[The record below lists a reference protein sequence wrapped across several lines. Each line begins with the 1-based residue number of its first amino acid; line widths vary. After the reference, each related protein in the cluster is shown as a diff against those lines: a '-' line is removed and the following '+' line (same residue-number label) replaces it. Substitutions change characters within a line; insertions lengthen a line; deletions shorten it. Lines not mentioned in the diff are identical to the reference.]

1 MTCTK
6 AFSRYARS
14 FSVLAFISREKFP
27 VYPTLHKEEFPF
39 MKYIAKKFGSLLL
52 TLLLVSFLS
61 FFAFS
66 VIPGDAAKS
75 QLGTEATPERIE
87 ALQKEMGL
95 DRPVLEQ
102 YASWVTGFFHG
113 DLGTSYSYS
122 MPVGELIRDKVP
134 ITIAITVIAFLMIL
148 VVSIP
153 IGIFTAQHAGGH
165 LDRLIMTINQV
176 IMSVP
181 GFFIGILITYLFG
194 LILKWFQPGAYVPIS
209 ENFSGFIGY
218 LVAPSAAIALPRCS
232 MAVKML
238 RSSVLSQLDADYV
251 RTAYSR
257 GNSTRRVM
265 YHHVLKNALIPVLTF
280 WGMTIADIV
289 ANSIILEQVFSIP
302 GMGNLLITSISNRD
316 YPVVQ
321 GILVLIAALIIIIN
335 FVVDLLYGRIDPRIR
350 VKD

>member
-1 MTCTK
+1 
-6 AFSRYARS
+6 
-14 FSVLAFISREKFP
+14 
-27 VYPTLHKEEFPF
+27 

-95 DRPVLEQ
+95 DRPVLER

-265 YHHVLKNALIPVLTF
+265 YHHVLKNALIPVITIF
-280 WGMTIADIV
+280 GMDLGNMIAFTTITETIFAW
-289 ANSIILEQVFSIP
+289 P
-302 GMGNLLITSISNRD
+302 GMGKLLIDAINKSDRPIIVAYLMTAACMF
-316 YPVVQ
+316 VV
-321 GILVLIAALIIIIN
+321 LN
-335 FVVDLLYGRIDPRIR
+335 FVVDLLYTLVDPRIELR
-350 VKD
+350 

>member
-1 MTCTK
+1 
-6 AFSRYARS
+6 
-14 FSVLAFISREKFP
+14 
-27 VYPTLHKEEFPF
+27 
-39 MKYIAKKFGSLLL
+39 MKYIAKKFVSLLL

-95 DRPVLEQ
+95 DRPVLER

-209 ENFSGFIGY
+209 ENFFRFYRFI
-218 LVAPSAAIALPRCS
+218 LLHRLPPLHFRACS

>member
-1 MTCTK
+1 
-6 AFSRYARS
+6 
-14 FSVLAFISREKFP
+14 
-27 VYPTLHKEEFPF
+27 

-95 DRPVLEQ
+95 DRPVLER

-148 VVSIP
+148 VASIP

-165 LDRLIMTINQV
+165 LSVILLHRLPPLHFRA
-176 IMSVP
+176 VP
-181 GFFIGILITYLFG
+181 WLS
-194 LILKWFQPGAYVPIS
+194 KCC
-209 ENFSGFIGY
+209 
-218 LVAPSAAIALPRCS
+218 AALCS
-232 MAVKML
+232 
-238 RSSVLSQLDADYV
+238 RSSMPTMCAPPIPAETVHAVLC
-251 RTAYSR
+251 
-257 GNSTRRVM
+257 
-265 YHHVLKNALIPVLTF
+265 
-280 WGMTIADIV
+280 
-289 ANSIILEQVFSIP
+289 
-302 GMGNLLITSISNRD
+302 ITMC
-316 YPVVQ
+316 
-321 GILVLIAALIIIIN
+321 
-335 FVVDLLYGRIDPRIR
+335 
-350 VKD
+350 

>member
-1 MTCTK
+1 
-6 AFSRYARS
+6 
-14 FSVLAFISREKFP
+14 
-27 VYPTLHKEEFPF
+27 
-39 MKYIAKKFGSLLL
+39 MKYLAKKFGSLLL

-95 DRPVLEQ
+95 DRPVLER

-232 MAVKML
+232 LAARCRLCAHRLFPRK
-238 RSSVLSQLDADYV
+238 QYTPCYV
-251 RTAYSR
+251 SPCAEKRPDSGT
-257 GNSTRRVM
+257 
-265 YHHVLKNALIPVLTF
+265 
-280 WGMTIADIV
+280 
-289 ANSIILEQVFSIP
+289 
-302 GMGNLLITSISNRD
+302 
-316 YPVVQ
+316 
-321 GILVLIAALIIIIN
+321 
-335 FVVDLLYGRIDPRIR
+335 DLLGHDNRRYCSKQHYSGTGFFDSGHGQSSDHFDLQPRLPRGSGHPCTDRRPHYYHQFRGRSA
-350 VKD
+350 VWQN

>member
-1 MTCTK
+1 
-6 AFSRYARS
+6 
-14 FSVLAFISREKFP
+14 
-27 VYPTLHKEEFPF
+27 

-95 DRPVLEQ
+95 DRPVLER

-251 RTAYSR
+251 RQEDYVSTAISKGLSQGKVLSR
-257 GNSTRRVM
+257 
-265 YHHVLKNALIPVLTF
+265 HVLKNALIPVLTF

>member
-1 MTCTK
+1 
-6 AFSRYARS
+6 
-14 FSVLAFISREKFP
+14 
-27 VYPTLHKEEFPF
+27 
-39 MKYIAKKFGSLLL
+39 MKYIAKKFSSLLL

-95 DRPVLEQ
+95 DRPVLER

-165 LDRLIMTINQV
+165 LDRLIMTINQM

>member
-1 MTCTK
+1 
-6 AFSRYARS
+6 
-14 FSVLAFISREKFP
+14 
-27 VYPTLHKEEFPF
+27 

-95 DRPVLEQ
+95 DRPVLER

-165 LDRLIMTINQV
+165 LDRLIM
-176 IMSVP
+176 
-181 GFFIGILITYLFG
+181 TYLFG

>member
-1 MTCTK
+1 
-6 AFSRYARS
+6 
-14 FSVLAFISREKFP
+14 
-27 VYPTLHKEEFPF
+27 

-95 DRPVLEQ
+95 DRPVLER

-194 LILKWFQPGAYVPIS
+194 LILKWFQPGAMCRFLKIFPVLSVILLHLLPPLHFRAVPWLS
-209 ENFSGFIGY
+209 KCC
-218 LVAPSAAIALPRCS
+218 AALCS
-232 MAVKML
+232 
-238 RSSVLSQLDADYV
+238 RSSMPTMCAPPIPAETVHAVLC
-251 RTAYSR
+251 
-257 GNSTRRVM
+257 
-265 YHHVLKNALIPVLTF
+265 
-280 WGMTIADIV
+280 
-289 ANSIILEQVFSIP
+289 
-302 GMGNLLITSISNRD
+302 ITMC
-316 YPVVQ
+316 
-321 GILVLIAALIIIIN
+321 
-335 FVVDLLYGRIDPRIR
+335 
-350 VKD
+350 

>member
-1 MTCTK
+1 
-6 AFSRYARS
+6 
-14 FSVLAFISREKFP
+14 
-27 VYPTLHKEEFPF
+27 
-39 MKYIAKKFGSLLL
+39 MKYLAKKFGSLFL

-95 DRPVLEQ
+95 DRPVLER

-113 DLGTSYSYS
+113 DLGTSYSYL

-218 LVAPSAAIALPRCS
+218 LVAPSLHFRAVPWLSKCCAALCS
-232 MAVKML
+232 
-238 RSSVLSQLDADYV
+238 RSSMPTMCAPPIPAETVHAVLC
-251 RTAYSR
+251 
-257 GNSTRRVM
+257 
-265 YHHVLKNALIPVLTF
+265 
-280 WGMTIADIV
+280 
-289 ANSIILEQVFSIP
+289 
-302 GMGNLLITSISNRD
+302 ITMC
-316 YPVVQ
+316 
-321 GILVLIAALIIIIN
+321 
-335 FVVDLLYGRIDPRIR
+335 
-350 VKD
+350 

>member
-1 MTCTK
+1 
-6 AFSRYARS
+6 
-14 FSVLAFISREKFP
+14 
-27 VYPTLHKEEFPF
+27 

-95 DRPVLEQ
+95 DRPVLER

-194 LILKWFQPGAYVPIS
+194 LILKWFQPALHFRAVPWLS
-209 ENFSGFIGY
+209 KCC
-218 LVAPSAAIALPRCS
+218 AALCS
-232 MAVKML
+232 
-238 RSSVLSQLDADYV
+238 RSSMPTMCAPPIPAETVHAVLC
-251 RTAYSR
+251 
-257 GNSTRRVM
+257 
-265 YHHVLKNALIPVLTF
+265 
-280 WGMTIADIV
+280 
-289 ANSIILEQVFSIP
+289 
-302 GMGNLLITSISNRD
+302 ITMC
-316 YPVVQ
+316 
-321 GILVLIAALIIIIN
+321 
-335 FVVDLLYGRIDPRIR
+335 
-350 VKD
+350 

>member
-1 MTCTK
+1 MKYPYLLLDADNTLFDFDAGNRHAFHEVCARYDIPDTEESFQCYERCNNAMWAAFDRGECTK
-6 AFSRYARS
+6 DF
-14 FSVLAFISREKFP
+14 
-27 VYPTLHKEEFPF
+27 
-39 MKYIAKKFGSLLL
+39 
-52 TLLLVSFLS
+52 LVVERFRRFL
-61 FFAFS
+61 
-66 VIPGDAAKS
+66 
-75 QLGTEATPERIE
+75 
-87 ALQKEMGL
+87 KEMGL
-95 DRPVLEQ
+95 DRPVLER

-153 IGIFTAQHAGGH
+153 LGIFTAQHAGGH

>member
-1 MTCTK
+1 
-6 AFSRYARS
+6 
-14 FSVLAFISREKFP
+14 
-27 VYPTLHKEEFPF
+27 

-95 DRPVLEQ
+95 DRPVLER

-238 RSSVLSQLDADYV
+238 RSSVLSHRLFPRKQYTPCYV
-251 RTAYSR
+251 SPCAEKRPDSGT
-257 GNSTRRVM
+257 
-265 YHHVLKNALIPVLTF
+265 
-280 WGMTIADIV
+280 
-289 ANSIILEQVFSIP
+289 
-302 GMGNLLITSISNRD
+302 
-316 YPVVQ
+316 
-321 GILVLIAALIIIIN
+321 
-335 FVVDLLYGRIDPRIR
+335 DLLGHDNRRYCGKQHYSGTGFFDSGHGQSSDHFDLQPRLPRGSGHPCTDRRPHYYHQFRGRSA
-350 VKD
+350 VWQN

>member
-1 MTCTK
+1 
-6 AFSRYARS
+6 
-14 FSVLAFISREKFP
+14 
-27 VYPTLHKEEFPF
+27 

-95 DRPVLEQ
+95 DRPVLER

-238 RSSVLSQLDADYV
+238 R
-251 RTAYSR
+251 TAYSR

>member
-1 MTCTK
+1 
-6 AFSRYARS
+6 
-14 FSVLAFISREKFP
+14 
-27 VYPTLHKEEFPF
+27 

-95 DRPVLEQ
+95 DRPVLER

-153 IGIFTAQHAGGH
+153 IGIFTAQHAGGPADH
-165 LDRLIMTINQV
+165 DEQSGDHVCTGIFHRYSDHVSFRSDSQMVSAGRL
-176 IMSVP
+176 
-181 GFFIGILITYLFG
+181 
-194 LILKWFQPGAYVPIS
+194 
-209 ENFSGFIGY
+209 
-218 LVAPSAAIALPRCS
+218 C
-232 MAVKML
+232 
-238 RSSVLSQLDADYV
+238 AD
-251 RTAYSR
+251 
-257 GNSTRRVM
+257 
-265 YHHVLKNALIPVLTF
+265 F
-280 WGMTIADIV
+280 
-289 ANSIILEQVFSIP
+289 
-302 GMGNLLITSISNRD
+302 
-316 YPVVQ
+316 
-321 GILVLIAALIIIIN
+321 
-335 FVVDLLYGRIDPRIR
+335 
-350 VKD
+350 

>member
-1 MTCTK
+1 
-6 AFSRYARS
+6 
-14 FSVLAFISREKFP
+14 
-27 VYPTLHKEEFPF
+27 

-95 DRPVLEQ
+95 DRPVLER

-153 IGIFTAQHAGGH
+153 IGIFTARRRPSGPADHDDQSGDHVCAGIFHRYSDHVSFRSDSQMVSAG
-165 LDRLIMTINQV
+165 RL
-176 IMSVP
+176 
-181 GFFIGILITYLFG
+181 
-194 LILKWFQPGAYVPIS
+194 
-209 ENFSGFIGY
+209 
-218 LVAPSAAIALPRCS
+218 C
-232 MAVKML
+232 
-238 RSSVLSQLDADYV
+238 AD
-251 RTAYSR
+251 
-257 GNSTRRVM
+257 
-265 YHHVLKNALIPVLTF
+265 F
-280 WGMTIADIV
+280 
-289 ANSIILEQVFSIP
+289 
-302 GMGNLLITSISNRD
+302 
-316 YPVVQ
+316 
-321 GILVLIAALIIIIN
+321 
-335 FVVDLLYGRIDPRIR
+335 
-350 VKD
+350 

>member
-1 MTCTK
+1 
-6 AFSRYARS
+6 
-14 FSVLAFISREKFP
+14 
-27 VYPTLHKEEFPF
+27 

-95 DRPVLEQ
+95 DRPVLER

-238 RSSVLSQLDADYV
+238 RSSVLSQLDAEYVRTAYVLEVIRQDYV
-251 RTAYSR
+251 RTARSKGIAEGKVISR
-257 GNSTRRVM
+257 
-265 YHHVLKNALIPVLTF
+265 HVLKNALIPVLTF

>member
-1 MTCTK
+1 
-6 AFSRYARS
+6 
-14 FSVLAFISREKFP
+14 
-27 VYPTLHKEEFPF
+27 

-95 DRPVLEQ
+95 DRPVLER

-134 ITIAITVIAFLMIL
+134 ITIAITVIAFLMML

-257 GNSTRRVM
+257 
-265 YHHVLKNALIPVLTF
+265 VLKNALIPVLTF

>member
-1 MTCTK
+1 MHENLQPIRPKLFCACFYK
-6 AFSRYARS
+6 PG
-14 FSVLAFISREKFP
+14 K
-27 VYPTLHKEEFPF
+27 
-39 MKYIAKKFGSLLL
+39 
-52 TLLLVSFLS
+52 
-61 FFAFS
+61 
-66 VIPGDAAKS
+66 IPGVSYITQGGISIHEIHCKEIRLSPSYAAS
-75 QLGTEATPERIE
+75 CILFI
-87 ALQKEMGL
+87 
-95 DRPVLEQ
+95 VLCLFRH
-102 YASWVTGFFHG
+102 TRRCGN
-113 DLGTSYSYS
+113 
-122 MPVGELIRDKVP
+122 P

-321 GILVLIAALIIIIN
+321 GILVLIDALIIIIN

>member
-1 MTCTK
+1 
-6 AFSRYARS
+6 
-14 FSVLAFISREKFP
+14 
-27 VYPTLHKEEFPF
+27 
-39 MKYIAKKFGSLLL
+39 MKYLAKKFGSLLL

-95 DRPVLEQ
+95 DRPVLER

-265 YHHVLKNALIPVLTF
+265 YHHVLKKRPDSGT
-280 WGMTIADIV
+280 
-289 ANSIILEQVFSIP
+289 
-302 GMGNLLITSISNRD
+302 
-316 YPVVQ
+316 
-321 GILVLIAALIIIIN
+321 
-335 FVVDLLYGRIDPRIR
+335 DLLGHDNRRYCSKQHYSGTGFFDSGHGQSSDHFDLQPRLPRGSGHPCTDRRPHYYHQFRGRSA
-350 VKD
+350 VWQN

>member
-1 MTCTK
+1 
-6 AFSRYARS
+6 
-14 FSVLAFISREKFP
+14 
-27 VYPTLHKEEFPF
+27 

-95 DRPVLEQ
+95 DRPVLER

-209 ENFSGFIGY
+209 ENFSGFVAHPAQKNLVGGGSGAVPACLLLYDCGHSLPSVCFPAY
-218 LVAPSAAIALPRCS
+218 LSEQAHRCLYF
-232 MAVKML
+232 L
-238 RSSVLSQLDADYV
+238 RTLFSVC
-251 RTAYSR
+251 
-257 GNSTRRVM
+257 
-265 YHHVLKNALIPVLTF
+265 
-280 WGMTIADIV
+280 
-289 ANSIILEQVFSIP
+289 VFRS
-302 GMGNLLITSISNRD
+302 
-316 YPVVQ
+316 
-321 GILVLIAALIIIIN
+321 GILFRGVR
-335 FVVDLLYGRIDPRIR
+335 GRPSGRN
-350 VKD
+350 

>member
-1 MTCTK
+1 
-6 AFSRYARS
+6 
-14 FSVLAFISREKFP
+14 
-27 VYPTLHKEEFPF
+27 
-39 MKYIAKKFGSLLL
+39 MKYIAKKFSSLLL

-95 DRPVLEQ
+95 DRPVLER

-181 GFFIGILITYLFG
+181 GFFIGILITYL
-194 LILKWFQPGAYVPIS
+194 
-209 ENFSGFIGY
+209 
-218 LVAPSAAIALPRCS
+218 
-232 MAVKML
+232 
-238 RSSVLSQLDADYV
+238 SV
-251 RTAYSR
+251 
-257 GNSTRRVM
+257 
-265 YHHVLKNALIPVLTF
+265 
-280 WGMTIADIV
+280 
-289 ANSIILEQVFSIP
+289 
-302 GMGNLLITSISNRD
+302 
-316 YPVVQ
+316 
-321 GILVLIAALIIIIN
+321 
-335 FVVDLLYGRIDPRIR
+335 
-350 VKD
+350 